1 MQEDFT
7 IDVKDSRF
15 QVLHE
20 DHAFAIN
27 PSNPHF
33 KKTKGMNAL
42 LEERAKR
49 QHNKRERV
57 PGDAKQPAEEGSRSL
72 QNLVESVKRK
82 SSMSAG
88 NSGKRRRVQD

>member
-1 MQEDFT
+1 MQEDFA
-7 IDVKDSRF
+7 IDVADSRF

-20 DHAFAIN
+20 DPAFAID

-49 QHNKRERV
+49 QQHKRPRV
-57 PGDAKQPAEEGSRSL
+57 EDDVKQSSDRSL
-72 QNLVESVKRK
+72 QNLVESVKR
-82 SSMSAG
+82 
-88 NSGKRRRVQD
+88 NGKRRRVQE